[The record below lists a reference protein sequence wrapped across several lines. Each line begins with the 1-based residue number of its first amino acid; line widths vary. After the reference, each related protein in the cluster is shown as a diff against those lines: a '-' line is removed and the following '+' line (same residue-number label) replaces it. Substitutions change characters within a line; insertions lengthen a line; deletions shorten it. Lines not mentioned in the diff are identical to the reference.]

1 MGLTALVIDG
11 SAVRRQR
18 LVEALRG
25 MPGVGDVEM
34 SNTLG
39 NALRRLQ
46 FRPVDLVVVDAD
58 LDGRG
63 GIDAVSWIGS
73 RLPEAVCVVLGS
85 EAPAGADDL
94 RRAVGVGGSAWLTR
108 PGRDESTEAWI
119 AAVRTGLA
127 APVAQAR
134 ARRPATAPRPADAPL
149 PLPAMSLRYWAVA
162 VGVSAGGPE
171 SLMSVIPR
179 LPAKLPV
186 PVLLVQHMPAGFTA
200 TLAERLN
207 RASAVQV
214 VEAQDGD
221 DVRAGTVYVAPG
233 GWHMTV
239 ARGSAGRP
247 VVRLNQDEALHGCR
261 PAADVLFRSMAGYP
275 DPRGVLAVVM
285 TGMGRDGRD
294 GVRAIRNA
302 GGICLTQS
310 AETCMIYGM
319 PRAVVEA
326 GLSDDVAPLDRLA
339 ARIVDHLI

>member
-1 MGLTALVIDG
+1 MGLTALVIDA

-18 LVEALRG
+18 LVEALSG
-25 MPGVGDVEM
+25 MPGVSDVEM

-46 FRPVDLVVVDAD
+46 FRPADLVVVDAD
-58 LDGRG
+58 LDGHG
-63 GIDAVSWIGS
+63 GADAVSWIGS

-85 EAPAGADDL
+85 EAPEGADDL
-94 RRAVGVGGSAWLTR
+94 RRAVGIGGSVWLAR
-108 PGRDESTEAWI
+108 PRRDETPEAWV
-119 AAVRTGLA
+119 AALRTGLA
-127 APVAQAR
+127 GPVAQAR
-134 ARRPATAPRPADAPL
+134 ARRPAARPRPAEAAL

-162 VGVSAGGPE
+162 VGVSAGGPDA
-171 SLMSVIPR
+171 LVSVIPR
-179 LPAKLPV
+179 LPARLPV

-207 RASAVQV
+207 RDSEVTV
-214 VEAQDGD
+214 VEAKDGD
-221 DVRAGTVYVAPG
+221 EVRAGTVYIAPG
-233 GWHMTV
+233 GRHMTV
-239 ARGSAGRP
+239 ARGAGGRP
-247 VVRLNQDEALHGCR
+247 VVRLNDEPPEHGCR
-261 PAADVLFRSMAGYP
+261 PAADVLFRSMAEFA

-294 GVRAIRNA
+294 GVRAIRGA
-302 GGICLTQS
+302 GGLCLTQS

-339 ARIVDHLI
+339 ARIVDHLV